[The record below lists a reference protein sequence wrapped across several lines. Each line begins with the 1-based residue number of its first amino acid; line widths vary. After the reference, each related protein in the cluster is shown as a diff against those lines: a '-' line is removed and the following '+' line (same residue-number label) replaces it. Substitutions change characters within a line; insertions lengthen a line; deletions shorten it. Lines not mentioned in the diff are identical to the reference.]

1 MSIPTH
7 SPTSQSSP
15 PPNEKWYD
23 RYPRWVQVSVPAVV
37 GIILAVG
44 ITGWVTS
51 RSVEPPVEV
60 MPIPGIDPDGFGQ
73 MADGCLGGDEDL
85 NQALLTAHEEAPLTE
100 AGAASFAATFY
111 RFDFTLPRPQEVTA
125 AKVAIDDSVDLE
137 AIGYGE
143 NRELPESLKGMRRDM
158 SFIPQS
164 NGYYIVTDF
173 TGDRATVEVLGSS
186 AASKGLESANM
197 RVQGKLDLAAKDGHW
212 QVVEDD
218 YTSPLTQEEA
228 DAGVARIEA
237 TGVPFGGGC

>member
-60 MPIPGIDPDGFGQ
+60 MPIPGSDPDGFGQ
-73 MADGCLGGDEDL
+73 VADGCLGGDEDL
-85 NQALLTAHEEAPLTE
+85 NAALLTAHGEAPLTE
-100 AGAASFAATFY
+100 AGAASFAATFF
-111 RFDFTLPRPQEVTA
+111 RFDFTLPRPDDVSA

-143 NRELPESLKGMRRDM
+143 NREVPASMQGLRRNL

-186 AASKGLESANM
+186 AASKGLESADI
-197 RVQGKLDLAAKDGHW
+197 RVQGKFDVQATDGHW

-218 YTSPLTQEEA
+218 YAAPSTQAEA
-228 DAGVARIEA
+228 DAAVERIEA